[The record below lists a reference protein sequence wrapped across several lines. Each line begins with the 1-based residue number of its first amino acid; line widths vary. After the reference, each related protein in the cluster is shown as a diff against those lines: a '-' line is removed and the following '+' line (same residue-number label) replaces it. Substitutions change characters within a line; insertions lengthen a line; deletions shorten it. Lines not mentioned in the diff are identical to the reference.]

1 MIDQIEDL
9 VGQGRYF
16 EARAKALSMLAG
28 SDSLRIKQLYSLSMS
43 KCGLPEAAMQ
53 YLEPVYKQF
62 PDDPETA
69 GILGGIYKEIFIK
82 TKNQRYANLSKD
94 TYLKNFSATKS
105 FYTGINAATMSA
117 ISGQSKQG
125 QQIASEVIAQLEGS
139 QGNFWELATLAE
151 AFLISKDRI
160 KAKEY
165 YLKARDLITTDW
177 GKINTIYNQLWLLNH
192 YVAVPKELLKIFNPP
207 VIAAFVGHMMDH
219 SSRVSSRFPSTIEN
233 KVKEALVSSIT
244 SLNVKIGYCS
254 LACGGD
260 ILFAEAIA
268 ETGGEVNIIL
278 PFLESDFLQ
287 ASVRFAGEQWVER
300 FSELVK
306 TFPTTFITQEPYDG
320 YDDLFFL
327 QSGIIFGAAVLRSH
341 ASHTKPH
348 LFTVVSGLD
357 LNRNEGGTRDTLNL
371 WPYPENTMNINPDNF
386 NTVPRAISPKGPA
399 RPKDQ
404 RKYKNRPVSY
414 ALLADFPDVHTA
426 EREMI
431 WKSLQSKIVIQS
443 PLPVGLVWNGDSVLA
458 AYNSLA
464 GAVELCKIL
473 LAVVTRFHKKE
484 NIKISLHVGPVHL
497 TPMEGEIGK
506 RVEGSPI
513 DILHL
518 IQQYA
523 APGEVFASSQ
533 VASELA
539 LNIDDYAIDYVGK
552 FSPEGADGGQEIFK
566 IEFSK

>member
-1 MIDQIEDL
+1 MIGQIEEL
-9 VGQGRYF
+9 IGQGRYF
-16 EARAKALSMLAG
+16 EARAKALALLAD
-28 SDSLRIKQLYSLSMS
+28 SDTLRVKQLYSLSMS

-53 YLEPVYKQF
+53 YLEPVYKEF

-82 TKNQRYANLSKD
+82 TKNQRFAVLSKD
-94 TYLKNFSATKS
+94 TYLKNFSSTKS

-139 QGNFWELATLAE
+139 SGNFWELASLAE
-151 AFLISKDRI
+151 AWLISKDRV

-165 YLKARDLITTDW
+165 YLKARDLVTTDW

-207 VIAAFVGHMMDH
+207 VIAAFVGHMIDH
-219 SSRVSSRFPSTIEN
+219 PSRASSRFPTNIES
-233 KVKEALVSSIT
+233 KVKEALTSAIT

-260 ILFAEAIA
+260 IIFAEAIA

-278 PFLESDFLQ
+278 PFSEPDFIE
-287 ASVRFAGEQWVER
+287 ASVRFAGDQWVER
-300 FSELVK
+300 YNLLVK
-306 TFPTTFITQEPYDG
+306 KFPTTFITHEPYGG

-327 QSGIIFGAAVLRSH
+327 QSGIIFGAAILRSH

-371 WPYPENTMNINPDNF
+371 WPYHENTLNINPDNF
-386 NTVPRAISPKGPA
+386 NTVPRSSSFQSSTRRVDK
-399 RPKDQ
+399 

-414 ALLADFPDVHTA
+414 ILLADFPNTHTA
-426 EREMI
+426 EKEMI
-431 WKSLQSKIVIQS
+431 WKSMQSKIEIQS
-443 PLPVGLVWNGDSVLA
+443 PLPAGLVWNGDTVLA
-458 AYNSLA
+458 AYNSL
-464 GAVELCKIL
+464 GGTIDLCKIL
-473 LAVVTRFHKKE
+473 LAAVVRFHKRDSV
-484 NIKISLHVGPVHL
+484 KISLHVGPVHL
-497 TPMEGEIGK
+497 TNSEGDVGNSIQ
-506 RVEGSPI
+506 GSPV
-513 DILHL
+513 DTLRL

-523 APGEVFASSQ
+523 APGEVLASSQ
-533 VASELA
+533 VSSELA
-539 LNIDDYAIDYVGK
+539 LNIDNYSIDYVGK
-552 FSPEGADGGQEIFK
+552 FFPESTSYSQEIFK
-566 IEFSK
+566 IDFS

>member
-1 MIDQIEDL
+1 MIGQIEDL
-9 VGQGRYF
+9 IGQGRYF
-16 EARAKALSMLAG
+16 EARAKALALLAD
-28 SDSLRIKQLYSLSMS
+28 SDALRVKQLYSLSLS

-53 YLEPVYKQF
+53 YLEPVYKEF

-82 TKNQRYANLSKD
+82 TKNQRFAVLSKD
-94 TYLKNFSATKS
+94 TYLKNFYTTKS

-139 QGNFWELATLAE
+139 PGNFWELATLAE
-151 AFLISKDRI
+151 AWLISKDRL

-165 YLKARDLITTDW
+165 YLKARDLVTTDW

-207 VIAAFVGHMMDH
+207 VIAAFVGHMIDH
-219 SSRVSSRFPSTIEN
+219 PSRANSRFPTNIES
-233 KVKEALVSSIT
+233 KVKEALTSAIT

-260 ILFAEAIA
+260 IIFAEAIG

-278 PFLESDFLQ
+278 PFSESDFLE
-287 ASVRFAGEQWVER
+287 ASVRFAGEHWVDR
-300 FSELVK
+300 FNQLVK
-306 TFPTTFITQEPYDG
+306 KFPTTFVTHEPYGG

-327 QSGIIFGAAVLRSH
+327 QSGIIFGAAILRSH

-371 WPYPENTMNINPDNF
+371 WPYHENTLNINPDNF
-386 NTVPRAISPKGPA
+386 NTVPRSSSFQSSTRRIDK
-399 RPKDQ
+399 

-414 ALLADFPDVHTA
+414 ILFADFPNTHTA
-426 EREMI
+426 EKEMI
-431 WKSLQSKIVIQS
+431 WKSMQSKIEIQS
-443 PLPVGLVWNGDSVLA
+443 PLPVGLVWNGDTILA
-458 AYNSLA
+458 AYNSL
-464 GAVELCKIL
+464 GGTIDLCKIL
-473 LAVVTRFHKKE
+473 LAAVVRFHKKDSV
-484 NIKISLHVGPVHL
+484 KISLHVGPVHL
-497 TPMEGEIGK
+497 TNAEGDVGNSI
-506 RVEGSPI
+506 EGSPV
-513 DILHL
+513 DILRL

-523 APGEVFASSQ
+523 APGEVLASSQ
-533 VASELA
+533 VSSELA
-539 LNIDDYAIDYVGK
+539 LNIDNYSIDYVGK
-552 FSPEGADGGQEIFK
+552 FFPESTTYSQEIFK
-566 IEFSK
+566 IDFS